1 MKITMMGY
9 GSFGRALTE
18 LLRRKWP
25 EAQITVWKRGLELKP
40 ALEGADY
47 AVYAVPAQAFRE
59 VFAASLPY
67 LPAEALVVNV
77 AKGIE
82 LGSLKRLSE
91 VAREYAPALH
101 YAALSGPSHAEE
113 IAESLPT
120 AVTVCAEEAADAARA
135 QQLFMTESFRIY
147 TGSDL
152 IGTEIGGAVK
162 NVIALAAGISDG
174 LGFGDNTK
182 AALMTRGMAE
192 ISRLGQALGADP
204 ATFPGLTGFGD
215 LIVTCTSMHS
225 RNRRCG
231 ILIGQGLS
239 AKEAAERVG
248 MVVEGIPTARAA
260 RDLARQMRLEMPI
273 TDAVCRVLSGEISAR
288 EAVSL
293 LMTRDGKAE
302 N

>member
-67 LPAEALVVNV
+67 LPAETLVVNV

-113 IAESLPT
+113 IAESQPT

-204 ATFPGLTGFGD
+204 TTFLGLTGFGD

-239 AKEAAERVG
+239 AQEAAERVG